1 VTARQG
7 DCRAGRGG
15 DLMPGTPARSG
26 GAVLAGSGVFA
37 IAVVGASLAT
47 TVATPAQASTVPLT
61 VTPAIAMPALPVTFT
76 IACGDGV
83 KSATLFGKTIDL
95 NGGPQYPVEL
105 LRRWKSDRE
114 TPRQAAL
121 RGLQSLTEE
130 KLQSLISEAFTEH
143 DTQIKDTLGRLEE
156 NDQEAAG
163 VLRELLAELT
173 ELRNRGSV
181 LDADLVGQLDSA
193 AQMLGHL
200 QDTAGWLQDAS
211 QRLSHLPDTAGWLH
225 DASRNLGHL
234 QDTASA
240 LQDASE
246 RLGHL
251 QDTAGTLLA
260 GAQALGRIPDLG
272 ELASLID
279 RLESAATSL
288 RNIEGWS

>member
-1 VTARQG
+1 MLAKYGKTAHT
-7 DCRAGRGG
+7 AGVAEDRSYTAGLRTALVSLSRGTCYWPACPEPITRLVDG
-15 DLMPGTPARSG
+15 KHIVALQIAHICAVEPGGPRYDSEMSGPDRNDFPNLM
-26 GAVLAGSGVFA
+26 F
-37 IAVVGASLAT
+37 
-47 TVATPAQASTVPLT
+47 
-61 VTPAIAMPALPVTFT
+61 MCYFHH
-76 IACGDGV
+76 
-83 KSATLFGKTIDL
+83 KTIDL

-200 QDTAGWLQDAS
+200 QDTAG
-211 QRLSHLPDTAGWLH
+211 
-225 DASRNLGHL
+225 
-234 QDTASA
+234 A